1 MKSRSDYI
9 ILVGSNMFLNL
20 NIIEYIKKYDQLDF
34 IVVNSIKTLQEII
47 RKESVI
53 LVIFDLSE
61 LSEWK
66 EVMEVIGKYKD
77 ISFIVLVPGSIKKED
92 LYPNV
97 VTMEKPFDL
106 KDLLNQVSKYHQERR
121 EA

>member
-1 MKSRSDYI
+1 
-9 ILVGSNMFLNL
+9 MFLNL